1 MSRLLNRL
9 MVGLTLLLALPL
21 QAAPL
26 SRDQVQQLLTLSQVR
41 QAHFEQEKQV
51 AGLSQP
57 LKASGELLLVRDLG
71 LWWQQQKPFALTL
84 TLTLTPQR
92 MVQQMADQPA
102 TVIDSPQLLEFSQM
116 LLALFGSDEVTLSR
130 YFKVDFQ
137 STEAGWQLLL
147 VPTLT
152 PLDKVFAS
160 LTLSGQGQLDEL
172 VIADKQ
178 GDSTRIRFSAWQ
190 ERSLPLTPEEQARF
204 AAH

>member
-9 MVGLTLLLALPL
+9 MVGLALLLALPL

-84 TLTLTPQR
+84 TLTPQR
-92 MVQQMADQPA
+92 MVQQMAGQPA
-102 TVIDSPQLLEFSQM
+102 TVIDSPQLLEFSQI
-116 LLALFGSDEVTLSR
+116 LLALFGSD
-130 YFKVDFQ
+130 
-137 STEAGWQLLL
+137 
-147 VPTLT
+147 
-152 PLDKVFAS
+152 
-160 LTLSGQGQLDEL
+160 
-172 VIADKQ
+172 
-178 GDSTRIRFSAWQ
+178 
-190 ERSLPLTPEEQARF
+190 
-204 AAH
+204 

>member
-1 MSRLLNRL
+1 MSRLTGPLL
-9 MVGLTLLLALPL
+9 AGLLLLLTWPL

-26 SRDQVQQLLTLSQVR
+26 SRAEVQQMLALNEAK
-41 QAHFEQEKQV
+41 QARFEQEKQV

-92 MVQQMADQPA
+92 MVQQMAGQPA

-116 LLALFGSDEVTLSR
+116 LLALFGSDEATLSR
-130 YFKVDFQ
+130 YFKIDFQ

-160 LTLSGQGQLDEL
+160 LTLSGQGQLDQL
-172 VIADKQ
+172 LIADKQ
-178 GDSTRIRFSAWQ
+178 GDSTRIRFSGWR
-190 ERSLPLTPEEQARF
+190 ERPLPLTPEEQARF

>member
-1 MSRLLNRL
+1 MKPLLNRL
-9 MVGLTLLLALPL
+9 MVGLALLLVLPL

-26 SRDQVQQLLTLSQVR
+26 SRDQVQQLLTLSEVR

-84 TLTLTPQR
+84 TLTPQR
-92 MVQQMADQPA
+92 MEQQMAGQPA

-116 LLALFGSDEVTLSR
+116 LLALFGSDEATLSR
-130 YFKVDFQ
+130 YFKIDFQ

>member
-1 MSRLLNRL
+1 
-9 MVGLTLLLALPL
+9 MVGLVLLLAWPL

-26 SRDQVQQLLTLSQVR
+26 TRDQVQQLLTLSPAR

-84 TLTLTPQR
+84 TLMPQR
-92 MVQQMADQPA
+92 MVQQVAGQPA

-116 LLALFGSDEVTLSR
+116 LLALFGSDEATLSR
-130 YFKVDFQ
+130 YFKIDFQ

-160 LTLSGQGQLDEL
+160 LTLSGQGQLDQL
-172 VIADKQ
+172 IIADKQ

>member
-1 MSRLLNRL
+1 

-57 LKASGELLLVRDLG
+57 LRASGELLLVRDLG

-92 MVQQMADQPA
+92 MVQQMAGQPA

-116 LLALFGSDEVTLSR
+116 LLALFGSDEVTLSS
-130 YFKVDFQ
+130 YFKIDFQ

>member
-1 MSRLLNRL
+1 

-26 SRDQVQQLLTLSQVR
+26 SRDQVQQLLTLSQAR

-57 LKASGELLLVRDLG
+57 LRASGELLLVRDLG

-84 TLTLTPQR
+84 TLTPQR
-92 MVQQMADQPA
+92 MVQQMAGQPA

-116 LLALFGSDEVTLSR
+116 LLALFGSDEATLSR
-130 YFKVDFQ
+130 YFKIDFQ

-147 VPTLT
+147 VPTMT

-190 ERSLPLTPEEQARF
+190 ER
-204 AAH
+204 

>member
-1 MSRLLNRL
+1 
-9 MVGLTLLLALPL
+9 MVGLVLLLAWPL

-26 SRDQVQQLLTLSQVR
+26 TRDQVQQLLTLSPAR

-84 TLTLTPQR
+84 TLTPQR
-92 MVQQMADQPA
+92 MVQQVAGQPA

-130 YFKVDFQ
+130 YFSIDFQ
-137 STEAGWQLLL
+137 SSEAGWQLMM
-147 VPTLT
+147 VPTQA

-160 LTLSGQGQLDEL
+160 LTLSGQGQLDQL
-172 VIADKQ
+172 LIADKQ

-190 ERSLPLTPEEQARF
+190 ARSLPLTPEEQARF

>member
-1 MSRLLNRL
+1 MISLLNRV
-9 MVGLTLLLALPL
+9 MVGLSLLLALPL

-26 SRDQVQQLLTLSQVR
+26 SLDQVQQLLTLSQVR

-84 TLTLTPQR
+84 TLTPQR
-92 MVQQMADQPA
+92 MVQQMAGQPA

-130 YFKVDFQ
+130 YFKIDFQ